1 MTAPTAR
8 GATMSPQ
15 ADGTRSYTCPGRSRN
30 PSAAMPGMPAVVA
43 HAPTAMIAPA
53 FSRRLRTVAS
63 DSSVVTAPSMMAT
76 SKSSGMG
83 SLEAS
88 CQ

>member
-1 MTAPTAR
+1 
-8 GATMSPQ
+8 
-15 ADGTRSYTCPGRSRN
+15 
-30 PSAAMPGMPAVVA
+30 
-43 HAPTAMIAPA
+43 MIAPA

>member
-1 MTAPTAR
+1 ML
-8 GATMSPQ
+8 
-15 ADGTRSYTCPGRSRN
+15 
-30 PSAAMPGMPAVVA
+30 GMPAVVA